1 MYWRTSASYFVSI
14 AACSTTHFLMH
25 NSALY
30 TSAQPHFVP
39 LMYYHS
45 SHIAEHLFSEREIP
59 GSLTKKKKKKKTRR
73 VFDNIYCSFKYLSR
87 VTSASV
93 HKDEKY
99 FVSWAVTK
107 TLLNQFLKL

>member
-1 MYWRTSASYFVSI
+1 
-14 AACSTTHFLMH
+14 MH

-59 GSLTKKKKKKKTRR
+59 GSLSEKTRR
-73 VFDNIYCSFKYLSR
+73 VFDNIYCSFKCLSR
-87 VTSASV
+87 VISASFV

-99 FVSWAVTK
+99 LVSWTK
-107 TLLNQFLKL
+107 IFF